1 LKTVLIRSVLCSLVL
16 LSLTATQVGAQMR
29 VEVAGGVG
37 WTISDGVSG
46 SGVPAGDGN
55 IYNRVDPKDSASFN
69 LRLGLLEEHTEF
81 GFLYGRQ
88 LSTLEVAGTN
98 RKEVGDMAVST
109 YHGYF
114 GYNWFA
120 PEAKLR
126 PYVFFG
132 LGATNYA
139 GVKFTSAL
147 GQPRETSGETQFST
161 TMGFGV
167 KAFPHNNFG
176 FQGGMRWTPT
186 YIKSDPGGYWCDPY
200 WGCYMV
206 GDAQYSNQLEFAGG
220 VIARF

>member
-1 LKTVLIRSVLCSLVL
+1 MLKSVLCSLML

-29 VEVAGGVG
+29 VEAAAGFG

-46 SGVPAGDGN
+46 QGIPAGDFN
-55 IYNRVDPKDSASFN
+55 VYNRVDPKDSASWN
-69 LRLGLLEEHTEF
+69 LRLGLIEHKTEF

-88 LSTLEVAGTN
+88 LSKLEVSGTN

-114 GYNWFA
+114 GYNFG
-120 PEAKLR
+120 EETAKLR
-126 PYVFFG
+126 PYLFFG

-139 GVKFTSAL
+139 SVKFISVGGASLQT
-147 GQPRETSGETQFST
+147 GGETQFST

-167 KAFPHNNFG
+167 KVFPHDKFG

-206 GDAQYSNQLEFAGG
+206 GDAQYSNQIEFAGG
-220 VIARF
+220 IIARF

>member
-1 LKTVLIRSVLCSLVL
+1 ML
-16 LSLTATQVGAQMR
+16 LSLTATRAAAQMK
-29 VEVAGGVG
+29 VEVGGGVG

-46 SGVPAGDGN
+46 QGVLSGDGN
-55 IYNRVDPKDSASFN
+55 IYNEIAPKDSISYN
-69 LRLGLLEEHTEF
+69 LRLGLLEGNTEF

-88 LSTLEVAGTN
+88 ASKLEVAGTN
-98 RKEVGDMAVST
+98 KKDIGDMAVST

-120 PEAKLR
+120 PDAKLR

-139 GVKFTSAL
+139 AVKFVSAL
-147 GQPRETSGETQFST
+147 GVPRETSGETQFST

-167 KAFPHNNFG
+167 KAFPHSNFG

-200 WGCYMV
+200 WGCYTV
-206 GDAQYSNQLEFAGG
+206 GNAQYSNQIEFAGG

>member
-1 LKTVLIRSVLCSLVL
+1 MLKSALCSLVV
-16 LSLTATQVGAQMR
+16 LSLTATRASAQMQ
-29 VEVAGGVG
+29 VEAAAGVG

-46 SGVPAGDGN
+46 QTIPSGDGN
-55 IYNRVDPKDSASFN
+55 FYNRVDPKDSLSWN
-69 LRLGLLEEHTEF
+69 LRLGLVEHNTEF

-88 LSTLEVAGTN
+88 ESSLEVSGTTK
-98 RKEVGDMAVST
+98 RTIGDMAVST

-114 GYNWFA
+114 GYNWFDRD
-120 PEAKLR
+120 AKVR
-126 PYVFFG
+126 PYIFFG

-139 GVKFTSAL
+139 SVSFTSVAGKNL
-147 GQPRETSGETQFST
+147 TTSGETQFST

-167 KAFPHNNFG
+167 KLFPHPGFG

-206 GDAQYSNQLEFAGG
+206 GNAQYSNQIEFSGG
-220 VIARF
+220 IIARF

>member
-1 LKTVLIRSVLCSLVL
+1 MLKGALCSLIV
-16 LSLTATQVGAQMR
+16 LSLTATQASAQMQ
-29 VEVAGGVG
+29 VEAAAGVG

-46 SGVPAGDGN
+46 QTIPSGDGN
-55 IYNRVDPKDSASFN
+55 LYNRVDPKDSFSWN
-69 LRLGLLEEHTEF
+69 LRLGLIEHGAEF

-88 LSTLEVAGTN
+88 LSSLEVSGTTK
-98 RKEVGDMAVST
+98 RTIGDMAVSN

-114 GYNWFA
+114 GYNWGDSD
-120 PEAKLR
+120 AKVR
-126 PYVFFG
+126 PYVLFG

-139 GVKFTSAL
+139 SVSFTSVAGKAL
-147 GQPRETSGETQFST
+147 TTSGETQFST

-167 KAFPHNNFG
+167 KLFPHPKFG

-206 GDAQYSNQLEFAGG
+206 GDAQYSNQLEFGGG